1 MADFRISLAGDLGS
15 GKSTVGKL
23 LGRKFGAEIIS
34 VGKMQR
40 NIAAELGMDVTQFNL
55 YQESHPEFDKMLDG
69 KIAEYDKLSGS
80 FIFDSRLAWHF
91 APSAFS
97 VYLKC
102 GLEESAKRILAEQRN
117 DECYSSIEEAKYKI
131 TERRKSEK
139 ERYLSF
145 YGVDITDMKN
155 YDLVV
160 DTVGKTPEQVAEEI
174 VCGWEKY
181 NLK

>member
-1 MADFRISLAGDLGS
+1 MAAD
-15 GKSTVGKL
+15 
-23 LGRKFGAEIIS
+23 
-34 VGKMQR
+34 
-40 NIAAELGMDVTQFNL
+40 LGMDVTQFNL

-69 KIAEYDKLSGS
+69 KISEYDKLSGN

-102 GLEESAKRILAEQRN
+102 GLEESAKRIVLEKRN
-117 DECYSSIEEAKYKI
+117 DECYSSVEEAKEKI
-131 TERRKSEK
+131 TKRRKSEK

-145 YGVDITDMKN
+145 YGVDITDMSN

-160 DTVGKTPEQVAEEI
+160 DTIGKTPDNVADEI
-174 VCGWEKY
+174 IEGWKKY
-181 NLK
+181 ISK